1 MQPVKDTSRL
11 YETERRCYHAV
22 RPGFRIAE
30 LQISPMQSVPWH
42 YHNEIQDTFY
52 VISGA
57 IRILMRDP
65 SEEICL
71 GPGQTFSVRPG
82 RPHLV
87 TNPGKTSTVFLVLQG
102 FGEYDFVGLDEPS
115 HVC

>member
-1 MQPVKDTSRL
+1 ML
-11 YETERRCYHAV
+11 ERDDGDMTRFNAKLDWQS
-22 RPGFRIAE
+22 
-30 LQISPMQSVPWH
+30 LQSPLS
-42 YHNEIQDTFY
+42 T
-52 VISGA
+52 A
-57 IRILMRDP
+57 KL
-65 SEEICL
+65 
-71 GPGQTFSVRPG
+71 QTFSVRPG